1 MLSLNEIKTGTIIK
15 FEDKPYQVQWVEHT
29 KLGRGG
35 AILRTKIKNL
45 TNGVT
50 LDKTFKGNE
59 RLEEADLER
68 KKHQYLYAEDDS
80 YHFMNPDN
88 FEQITLE
95 KENIGDK
102 YKYLKE
108 GTEAEILFYENMPIA
123 INLPIKMSF
132 KIVYTEPGLKG
143 DTKSSTALK
152 PAKIDT
158 GAEIKVPLFI
168 TTDETIIVDT
178 RTGKYVERA

>member
-1 MLSLNEIKTGTIIK
+1 MLSLNEIKTGTLIK
-15 FEDKPYQVQWVEHT
+15 YNNNPFQVHWVEHT

-45 TNGVT
+45 TNGAIIE
-50 LDKTFKGNE
+50 KTFKGNE
-59 RLEEADLER
+59 KLEEADLER
-68 KKHQYLYAEDDS
+68 KKHQFLYTEDEK
-80 YHFMNPDN
+80 YYFMNPEN

-95 KENIGDK
+95 KSNIGDK

-108 GTEAEILFYENMPIA
+108 GTETEILFYENMPIA
-123 INLPIKMSF
+123 INLPIKMNF
-132 KIVYTEPGLKG
+132 KITYTEPGLKG

-158 GAEIKVPLFI
+158 GAEVRVPLFI
-168 TTDETIIVDT
+168 KNDDIIIIDT